1 MKYLLVANETLAG
14 QRLREKLHE
23 LSGPDTSV
31 HLVVPATPMDVLFR
45 PRGDPFSE
53 PPTGFL
59 QWNDPT
65 DAATKGRARAQHR
78 LREGLSRL
86 SQQGIKATGEVGS
99 SDPLEAIAD
108 ALAGGQY
115 DEIIV
120 STLPRA
126 VSRWLKMDL
135 PKRARRKFHLPVT
148 HVEARKSFVRPDAQ

>member
-14 QRLREKLHE
+14 QRLAEKLHE

-31 HLVVPATPMDVLFR
+31 HLVVPATPLDVVIR

-53 PPTGFL
+53 PPMGFRPWTD
-59 QWNDPT
+59 QT
-65 DAATKGRARAQHR
+65 DAAKKGRARAQHR
-78 LREGLSRL
+78 LREGLARL

-99 SDPLEAIAD
+99 GDPLEAIAD
-108 ALAGGQY
+108 ALAKDRY

-126 VSRWLKMDL
+126 VSRWLRMDL
-135 PKRARRKFHLPVT
+135 PGRARRKFHLPVT
-148 HVEARKSFVRPDAQ
+148 HVEAKKSFVSPDAH